1 MSKEIFVFGSNLK
14 GIHGAGA
21 ALVAREQYGA
31 ELGVGEGRTG
41 NAYAIP
47 TKRDPK
53 TTLSVNDIL
62 PYALRF
68 LDYARANPKLTFKLT
83 AIGCGF
89 AGYRPTDIAWM
100 FEDAPPNVHL
110 PEIFAE
116 VLGHQL

>member
-21 ALVAREQYGA
+21 ALIAREQHGA

-41 NAYAIP
+41 DSYAIP

-53 TTLSVNDIL
+53 VSLSVNDIE
-62 PYALRF
+62 PYVLRF
-68 LDYARANPKLTFKLT
+68 LDYAKDHPELTFNVT
-83 AIGCGF
+83 AIGCGL

-100 FEDAPPNVHL
+100 FEHVPSNVKL
-110 PEIFAE
+110 PAIFVE
-116 VLGHQL
+116 VLGHTL